1 MALVTNNFDVVEE
14 AISQLLPD
22 RPNQGFDMVDG
33 IPVPEDRSV
42 PRFEVDSTQHGGG
55 VFDDDDNAWGGT
67 ASPWDLTGIDW
78 INWLNKNMFR
88 MEGNNVVDQ
97 DGNLISTRKV
107 PELTDEEIANTSI
120 EELLGKAVT
129 PANAERILTAKT
141 KESGIT
147 DPQAIS
153 MIVSKGMTSF
163 AQGASPI
170 TVINNASTGIEDFVN
185 DVLDRVNGVIGPI
198 YSKGTGWLTEIIDK
212 VTEKVPIAKI
222 LIPNA
227 GTVVNAGTAT
237 VTGTYTIGG
246 GTPPWMQTGP
256 GGLVLANP
264 NAGGGIFTSQ
274 KGPITVSTGNS
285 VADRIL
291 GKVLNGGKIDIT
303 KISVPGIVDEILKE
317 AGIPASA
324 AGDITEAVTKVVE
337 EIKTTIDDDNKKN
350 NVKFTTADPC
360 ADWQQWCGDNEEAQP
375 DGKGGCECVAKAV
388 VDPCADKTCSEGFEP
403 KANTSGG
410 CDCVSTGAVVEQ
422 LQDLTCWD
430 ADGNSEDFTQ
440 VASCPDAFPY
450 TSDPTA
456 GYSLT
461 DTIKACTNSGG
472 TWDDDN
478 KVCANCPDGKENVFG
493 VCVDKCA
500 DNQVRENGV
509 CVDSNQAICG
519 GKECG
524 EGFTLNETT
533 CNCDPVVVS
542 PCGGKECGE
551 GFTLNETTCECE
563 SVVVGCGDK
572 TCPGAQVLNPVTCKC
587 ENPTPPDV
595 CPPGTVRAGTPLPV
609 GKDLFWCNQASLTP
623 CEELTLECEKIDQC
637 ADCDAMQC
645 VSCGGVSGCDDPQYA
660 ADNLCECYPN
670 HPECQEIVVPPSTP
684 SGGSGGFEFETP
696 TPTGRALVTEEA
708 AELADL
714 GPVFDMFGDSIFN
727 TPVEFGET
735 EEDDLGLLDLNTTY
749 DPYKPYNRGGI
760 VKDYAVDVLLDIL
773 RNR

>member
-153 MIVSKGMTSF
+153 MIVSKGRTSF

-533 CNCDPVVVS
+533 C
-542 PCGGKECGE
+542 
-551 GFTLNETTCECE
+551 ECE